1 LNFHDRPLGAI
12 PSKPDPRDYPITRVT
27 AVKAAFPESFK
38 LQLPPDA
45 PYDQNGYGM
54 CVAFATDAAIKQM
67 QEHKEDGTWTR
78 FSAGYRYAKRE
89 PTDYLGEGME
99 PREAL
104 ASLLKYGTPPHHTF
118 PFLGT
123 YPDLAARLA
132 KPEFVTLD
140 DLAYPQKIGTYVRLY
155 NPNEVKTALMEL
167 GPVLL
172 CIPVHD
178 SFYEGGHLAL
188 PREGQ
193 AIRGYHAMVIY
204 GWTEENR
211 WLVLNSWGQDWG
223 PLHGLCTMPFNYPI
237 TEMWSL
243 TDLTPDPVP
252 PAPEQPIE
260 VPMYLKPMMFNF
272 GPGYSLQFGAF
283 GVKDN
288 ALKYADF
295 LQAILEKGGATV
307 RRTGF

>member
-1 LNFHDRPLGAI
+1 MNPRNRCLGVI
-12 PSKPDPRDYPITRVT
+12 PSKPDPRDYHISRVT
-27 AVKAAFPESFK
+27 AVKAALPESFR
-38 LQLPPDA
+38 LPLPPDV
-45 PYDQNGYGM
+45 PYDQDVYGM
-54 CVAFATDAAIKQM
+54 CVAFSTDAEICQVNAYKQ
-67 QEHKEDGTWTR
+67 HGTWTR

-104 ASLLKYGTPPHHTF
+104 ASLLKYGTPPHHAF
-118 PFLGT
+118 PYLGT

-140 DLAYPQKIGTYVRLY
+140 ALAYPQKIGAYVRLFSVD
-155 NPNEVKTALMEL
+155 EVKTALMTL
-167 GPVLL
+167 GPVLY

-204 GWTEENR
+204 GWREDNR
-211 WLVLNSWGQDWG
+211 WLVLNSWGDWG
-223 PLHGLCTMPFNYPI
+223 PLHGFCTMPFNYPVL
-237 TEMWSL
+237 EMWGI
-243 TDLTPDPVP
+243 TDLTPDPRP
-252 PAPEQPIE
+252 PEPATELT
-260 VPMYLKPMMFNF
+260 MYLKRDNPDGLMRI
-272 GPGYSLQFGAF
+272 QFGAF
-283 GVKDN
+283 RVEAN
-288 ALKYADF
+288 ARAYADT